1 MKRYKKRYM
10 PVNTAQNE
18 HWGMANAPDLGFT
31 DINKHLEMLR
41 DGDIVGRA
49 VMTFAKTAEPRRE
62 KGMVA

>member
-1 MKRYKKRYM
+1 
-10 PVNTAQNE
+10 
-18 HWGMANAPDLGFT
+18 MANAPDLGFT